1 MRIVLLNDFLNEKIK
16 MKILYVTTI
25 SNTMSFFVEHV
36 KMLYKEGH
44 TVEIACAKGTKPLN
58 PVYGELNCIIHE
70 MPFSRS
76 PFNRDNLKA
85 YKMLKK
91 LVESEHYD
99 IVHTHT
105 PNASMIARLACRRVR
120 KQGTRVFYTAH
131 GFHFFKGAPL
141 KNWLMYYPIERFCA
155 RFTDVLITINKED
168 YALAQ
173 KKMPAKKVC
182 YVPGVG
188 IDLSKIQNIECDRN
202 EIRKSMG
209 VPENCILLLSIG
221 ELNVN
226 KNHQVVVRALAK
238 LNNKNVH
245 YAIAGIGDQ
254 KDDLLS
260 LAETLGLKEQFHL
273 LGYRTDALK
282 LYRAADV
289 FVFPSF
295 REGLS
300 VSMMEAMA
308 SECPIV
314 CSKIRGNVDL
324 VQRLDAHFIPSD
336 VDELQHKLQTF
347 IENPSLRE
355 QICQENRDDVKMF
368 SLECV
373 LNKMKEIYN
382 YK

>member
-1 MRIVLLNDFLNEKIK
+1 
-16 MKILYVTTI
+16 MKILYVTTV
-25 SNTMSFFVEHV
+25 SMTMGFFPEHI
-36 KMLYKEGH
+36 KMLLNEGH
-44 TVEIACAKGTKPLN
+44 SVEIATNCEQ
-58 PVYGELNCIIHE
+58 PVPEIYNTLGCKVNDI
-70 MPFSRS
+70 PFSRS
-76 PFNRDNLKA
+76 PLCKDNLKA
-85 YKMLKK
+85 YKMLKH
-91 LVESEHYD
+91 LVETEHYD

-105 PNASMIARLACRRVR
+105 PNASMIARLACRKVR

-202 EIRKSMG
+202 EVRKSMG
-209 VPENCILLLSIG
+209 VPEGCILLLSIG

-226 KNHQVVVRALAK
+226 KNHQVVLRALAK
-238 LNNKNVH
+238 LDNKNVH
-245 YAIAGIGDQ
+245 YAIAGVGDQ
-254 KDDLLS
+254 KDNLLN
-260 LAETLGLKEQFHL
+260 LAKELGIENQFHL

-282 LYRAADV
+282 LYRGADV

-308 SECPIV
+308 SGLPIV

-324 VQRLDAHFIPSD
+324 VQNADVQFIQNG
-336 VDELQHKLQTF
+336 VDELRKILQTVV
-347 IENPSLRE
+347 ENQFLQE
-355 QICQENRDDVKMF
+355 QLSQENRDSIKVFSIENVLVKMKN
-368 SLECV
+368 V
-373 LNKMKEIYN
+373 
-382 YK
+382 YKGF

>member
-1 MRIVLLNDFLNEKIK
+1 

-25 SNTMSFFVEHV
+25 SNTMGFFVEHI

-44 TVEIACAKGTKPLN
+44 SVEIACAEGTKPLN
-58 PVYGELNCIIHE
+58 PIYQEIGCKVHNI
-70 MPFSRS
+70 PFSRT
-76 PFNRDNLKA
+76 PFSKSNLKA
-85 YKMLKK
+85 YKILKH
-91 LVESEHYD
+91 LVETERYD

-105 PNASMIARLACRRVR
+105 PNASMIARLACRNVR

-141 KNWLMYYPIERFCA
+141 KNWLMYYPVEKICA
-155 RFTDVLITINKED
+155 HFTDVLITINKED

-173 KKMPAKKVC
+173 KKMHAPKVC

-202 EIRKSMG
+202 EVRKSMG
-209 VPENCILLLSIG
+209 VPADCVLLLSIG
-221 ELNVN
+221 ELNTN
-226 KNHQVVVRALAK
+226 KNHQVVVKALAK

-245 YAIAGIGDQ
+245 YAIAGIGNQ
-254 KDDLLS
+254 KDNLLA
-260 LAETLGLKEQFHL
+260 LAENLGVKEQFHL

-282 LYRAADV
+282 LYKAADV

-300 VSMMEAMA
+300 VALMEAMA
-308 SECPIV
+308 SGIPIV

-324 VQRLDAHFIPSD
+324 VEHEKGGYLFVPADHQTLY
-336 VDELQHKLQTF
+336 LQLKNVIEDKSLYEKFGDYNKKNIEKFGHADILQVMM
-347 IENPSLRE
+347 
-355 QICQENRDDVKMF
+355 D
-368 SLECV
+368 
-373 LNKMKEIYN
+373 IY
-382 YK
+382 K